1 MNKTTFFLILALVGT
16 IVACFV
22 SIREWRHAARE
33 HKYLQESYQTLLNTP
48 AAGPITIRDTIRD
61 TIAGTSTFMYV
72 PLKVSGPVDGYVSK
86 GLADTLAASL
96 KVASKEIDRLKS
108 KVITLETKA
117 KGQRITDTVT
127 KTQWLVMQD
136 PSFDVRV
143 NLTNDSIYP
152 KVRLRLAQAYAPVKK
167 NIFSR
172 TEYRSIIMASD
183 PRINISEVYD
193 VNKVPKSPRWGISLF
208 GGPMVVPSGLTYG
221 VGAGLSYDIIQ
232 F

>member
-33 HKYLQESYQTLLNTP
+33 HKSLQESYQILLNTP
-48 AAGPITIRDTIRD
+48 AAGPITVRDTIRD
-61 TIAGTSTFMYV
+61 TVAGTTSFIYV
-72 PLKVSGPVDGYVSK
+72 PKLVAGPVEGYVSK

-96 KVASKEIDRLKS
+96 KVASKEIDRLSS
-108 KVITLETKA
+108 KVLSLEA
-117 KGQRITDTVT
+117 KGKGERVTDTITQT
-127 KTQWLVMQD
+127 KWLVMKD

-143 NLTNDSIYP
+143 NLANDSIYP
-152 KVRLRLAQAYAPVKK
+152 SVNLRLAQAYAPYKK
-167 NIFSR
+167 NVFSR
-172 TEYRSIIMASD
+172 TEYRSVIMASD
-183 PRINISEVYD
+183 PRVNISEVYD
-193 VNKVPKSPRWGISLF
+193 VNKVPQSSRWGLSIF